1 MVTSHHDSIVAPAFN
16 YSAAFIVATE
26 NVSNPRTGSGQN
38 IIIIDQSVVS
48 IIMACFV
55 AYSWCSVQRAFLINC
70 GHDSTNTGYT
80 EMQRNKVPPEQSHT
94 GTEQIDVNFKLTVAT
109 AAAAAHYQ
117 RLQCCRSCA
126 TVTVFDLTKVEENE
140 KRQGIEF
147 KKR

>member
-1 MVTSHHDSIVAPAFN
+1 
-16 YSAAFIVATE
+16 
-26 NVSNPRTGSGQN
+26 
-38 IIIIDQSVVS
+38 
-48 IIMACFV
+48 
-55 AYSWCSVQRAFLINC
+55 
-70 GHDSTNTGYT
+70 
-80 EMQRNKVPPEQSHT
+80 MQRNKVPPEQRHT

-109 AAAAAHYQ
+109 AAAAAAHYQ

>member
-1 MVTSHHDSIVAPAFN
+1 
-16 YSAAFIVATE
+16 
-26 NVSNPRTGSGQN
+26 
-38 IIIIDQSVVS
+38 
-48 IIMACFV
+48 
-55 AYSWCSVQRAFLINC
+55 
-70 GHDSTNTGYT
+70 
-80 EMQRNKVPPEQSHT
+80 MQRNKVPPEQSHT

-117 RLQCCRSCA
+117 RLQYCRSCA